1 MPVFI
6 PSAPPPTTPDPEQMV
21 VNHLISRLGYQAS
34 TERPESLTGILPYVQ
49 VTRIGGAKAV
59 QTWQGA
65 RLFDEPRLSLD
76 VWAADR
82 IAATDATAAV
92 RAAFEQMH
100 GISRDGGLVQRTWE
114 ETGPALR
121 PEEPNTNVV
130 RIGLTV
136 GLRVRPV

>member
-1 MPVFI
+1 
-6 PSAPPPTTPDPEQMV
+6 MV
-21 VNHLISRLGYQAS
+21 VNHIISHLGYQAS
-34 TERPESLTGILPYVQ
+34 TERPDGDTLTGNLPYVQ
-49 VTRIGGAKAV
+49 VTRIGGMKAV

-65 RLFDEPRLSLD
+65 RLFDEPRIDLD
-76 VWAADR
+76 IWAADR
-82 IAATDATAAV
+82 ITATDATAAV
-92 RAAFEQMH
+92 RTVFEQMH
-100 GISRDGGLVQRTWE
+100 GITRDGGLVQRTWE